1 MDGIGHDGQ
10 AVGVDTTDEFDD
22 REDEVQDKRESDVLG
37 IALLVVVIVSH
48 LSCGFPAAA
57 LPNGAGD
64 SQE

>member
-10 AVGVDTTDEFDD
+10 AVGVDAADEFDD
-22 REDEVQDKRESDVLG
+22 GEDEVQDKRESDVLG
-37 IALLVVVIVSH
+37 IALLVVIVSH

-57 LPNGAGD
+57 LPNNAGA